1 MSGGTR
7 TRRTSLEGSSKANA
21 GGTASV
27 LLLRAL
33 VAGATQ
39 LGLALEQLAQ
49 TMNVPTSALSE
60 QALADPDGRVPAELL
75 LRLWEYLPRLCAD
88 ESFGFWLAERLQA
101 PPLSLATWVISSSA
115 TLGQGFERALRYQ
128 RLLHDD
134 ARSELS
140 FGPDELRYRHQ
151 IGAPPFRAPSPALE
165 FGFLSFVQLARRM
178 TGRALVPRRM
188 LFRHAAPRDASRHHA
203 WFGPGLR
210 FSADVDELVL
220 DRETLELP
228 VLGADP
234 TLARIVEAHAQAALA
249 RLPSTSDL
257 AARVRAQINELLASG
272 PPSIETVCQRL
283 HLSRRT
289 LQRQLSAAG
298 TSFAAELDHARHQ
311 LALRYLADPR
321 ISLQE
326 AAFLLGFSEASAFH
340 RAFVRWTGQTPRSF
354 RSQPGAP
361 GQEIWRAGSSGLEPE
376 ER

>member
-7 TRRTSLEGSSKANA
+7 ARRTSHEVSTRARGSH
-21 GGTASV
+21 TASV

-33 VAGATQ
+33 VLGAAQ
-39 LGLALEQLAQ
+39 LGLGVEQLAA
-49 TMNVPTSALSE
+49 TMGVPSSTFS
-60 QALADPDGRVPAELL
+60 QPTLADPDGRVPAELL
-75 LRLWEYLPRLCAD
+75 LRLWEYLPTRCPD

-101 PPLSLATWVISSSA
+101 PPLSVATWVISSSA

-134 ARSELS
+134 ARSQLFAS
-140 FGPDELRYRHQ
+140 RDEARYRHQ
-151 IGAPPFRAPSPALE
+151 IGEPPFRAPSAALE
-165 FGFLSFVQLARRM
+165 FGFLAFLQLARRL
-178 TGRALVPRRM
+178 TGQPVVPRRM
-188 LFRHAAPRDASRHHA
+188 LFRHAAPRDTTRHRA
-203 WFGPGLR
+203 WFGEGLT

-220 DRETLELP
+220 ARSTLDLA

-234 TLARIVEAHAQAALA
+234 TLARIVEAHAEAALS
-249 RLPSTSDL
+249 RLPSTSDV

-272 PPSIETVCQRL
+272 TPSIESVCLRL
-283 HLSRRT
+283 RLSRRT

-298 TSFAAELDHARHQ
+298 TSFAAELDQARHQ
-311 LALRYLADPR
+311 LSLRYLADPR

-354 RSQPGAP
+354 R
-361 GQEIWRAGSSGLEPE
+361 GQAG
-376 ER
+376 